1 MRQNSLTI
9 KHQRDTICISGSE
22 VEIARFIKWA
32 KTYRHGRFTA
42 DSIICKTPND
52 MKACRLKALYLKLNI
67 V

>member
-1 MRQNSLTI
+1 MRQNSIVI
-9 KHQRDTICISGSE
+9 KYQCDTVCISGSE
-22 VEIARFIKWA
+22 VEIARFIKWV
-32 KTYRHGRFTA
+32 KTYRHGRYIA

>member
-1 MRQNSLTI
+1 MGQNSLTI
-9 KHQRDTICISGSE
+9 KHQCDAICISGSE
-22 VEIARFIKWA
+22 AEIAHFIKWV
-32 KTYRHGRFTA
+32 KTYRHGKVTA